1 MATDLIE
8 LKNLGKTSVQWLNA
22 VGIRTLEQL
31 NDIGSV
37 AAYCK
42 VRNRGFKVS
51 KVLLYALEGALSGA
65 HWNDLNAEQKARLL
79 KAVDEH
85 SPNGPTA
92 PVAPTTEPKNL
103 RMLGIADRSVA
114 QTTANPWSAHQIP

>member
-31 NDIGSV
+31 HEIGSV

-42 VRNRGFKVS
+42 VRDRGFKVS
-51 KVLLYALEGALSGA
+51 KVLLYALEGALVSA
-65 HWNDLNAEQKARLL
+65 HWNELSAEHKTRLL
-79 KAVDEH
+79 KDAENYP
-85 SPNGPTA
+85 S
-92 PVAPTTEPKNL
+92 
-103 RMLGIADRSVA
+103 
-114 QTTANPWSAHQIP
+114 

>member
-31 NDIGSV
+31 HETGSV

-42 VRNRGFKVS
+42 VRDRGFKVS
-51 KVLLYALEGALSGA
+51 KVLLYAMEGALIGK
-65 HWNDLNAEQKARLL
+65 HWNDLDEEYKQRLL
-79 KAVDEH
+79 KKVDQFPA
-85 SPNGPTA
+85 S
-92 PVAPTTEPKNL
+92 
-103 RMLGIADRSVA
+103 
-114 QTTANPWSAHQIP
+114 

>member
-31 NDIGSV
+31 HAVGSV

-42 VRNRGFKVS
+42 VRDRGFKVS
-51 KVLLYALEGALSGA
+51 KVLLYAMEGALIGK
-65 HWNDLNAEQKARLL
+65 HWNDLDEGHKRRLL
-79 KAVDEH
+79 QQVENFP
-85 SPNGPTA
+85 S
-92 PVAPTTEPKNL
+92 
-103 RMLGIADRSVA
+103 S
-114 QTTANPWSAHQIP
+114 

>member
-31 NDIGSV
+31 HEVGSV

-42 VRNRGFKVS
+42 VRDRGFKVS
-51 KVLLYALEGALSGA
+51 KVLLYALEGALVGA
-65 HWNDLNAEQKARLL
+65 HWNELNGEQKAQLL
-79 KAVDEH
+79 KEVDDFP
-85 SPNGPTA
+85 S
-92 PVAPTTEPKNL
+92 
-103 RMLGIADRSVA
+103 
-114 QTTANPWSAHQIP
+114 

>member
-31 NDIGSV
+31 HEVGSV

-42 VRNRGFKVS
+42 VRDRGFKVS
-51 KVLLYALEGALSGA
+51 KVLLYALEGALIGA
-65 HWNDLNAEQKARLL
+65 HWNDLDPDYKTRLL
-79 KAVDEH
+79 EAVED
-85 SPNGPTA
+85 SPP
-92 PVAPTTEPKNL
+92 P
-103 RMLGIADRSVA
+103 S
-114 QTTANPWSAHQIP
+114 

>member
-31 NDIGSV
+31 HEVGSI

-42 VRNRGFKVS
+42 VRDRGFKVS
-51 KVLLYALEGALSGA
+51 KVLLYAMEGALIGK
-65 HWNDLNAEQKARLL
+65 HWNDLDEEYKQRLL
-79 KAVDEH
+79 KKVDEFP
-85 SPNGPTA
+85 S
-92 PVAPTTEPKNL
+92 
-103 RMLGIADRSVA
+103 S
-114 QTTANPWSAHQIP
+114 

>member
-31 NDIGSV
+31 HEVGSV

-42 VRNRGFKVS
+42 VKSRGFKVS
-51 KVLLYALEGALSGA
+51 KVLLYALEGALIGA
-65 HWNDLNAEQKARLL
+65 HWNELNQEHKARLL
-79 KAVDEH
+79 KAVEEN
-85 SPNGPTA
+85 S
-92 PVAPTTEPKNL
+92 
-103 RMLGIADRSVA
+103 R
-114 QTTANPWSAHQIP
+114 

>member
-31 NDIGSV
+31 HEVGSV

-65 HWNDLNAEQKARLL
+65 HWNELNAEQKARLL
-79 KAVDEH
+79 REVDDYP
-85 SPNGPTA
+85 S
-92 PVAPTTEPKNL
+92 
-103 RMLGIADRSVA
+103 
-114 QTTANPWSAHQIP
+114 